1 VEEIERWAGHD
12 GFVQIAMAARTIEP
26 LGRRRCWPIYDA
38 AARHNLPIGL
48 RVSGHNGHAVSA
60 AGWPSYAVEARH
72 EAALCQQ
79 AAMVSLVTEGVF
91 ELYSSLRVVVLE
103 AGWAWVLSLCWR
115 FDRHWER
122 MRDEVPHLTD
132 RPSATI
138 RRHFWFATQPADA
151 PERAEDLRRVIDW
164 LGWDRILF
172 ASGYPHR
179 DMDDPDQ
186 ALPIR
191 LTEAERRLVFS
202 GNARAVYGLA

>member
-1 VEEIERWAGHD
+1 
-12 GFVQIAMAARTIEP
+12 
-26 LGRRRCWPIYDA
+26 
-38 AARHNLPIGL
+38 
-48 RVSGHNGHAVSA
+48 
-60 AGWPSYAVEARH
+60 
-72 EAALCQQ
+72 
-79 AAMVSLVTEGVF
+79 
-91 ELYSSLRVVVLE
+91 LYSSLRVVVLE

-132 RPSATI
+132 RPAATI